1 MNELLAALALA
12 IALEGFAYA
21 LFPGGMK
28 KMMASMQDMPV
39 SNLRVAGLVA
49 AFIGVGL
56 VWLIK
61 R

>member
-28 KMMASMQDMPV
+28 KMMASMQDMPA
-39 SNLRVAGLVA
+39 SSLRMAGLVA

>member
-12 IALEGFAYA
+12 ITLEGFAYA

-28 KMMASMQDMPV
+28 KMMASMQDMPA
-39 SNLRVAGLVA
+39 SKLRVAGLVA